1 MTVGL
6 IIGFIC
12 AGIAIGMLLT
22 PFIMLVGFRI
32 TKKFVDRETLHIQNE
47 TEEKF
52 AEWLLEET
60 DACGRCTH
68 CYECNNPETYVEGAP
83 LPPKEKCIEGIVAY
97 TCREAGRK
105 EKRR

>member
-6 IIGFIC
+6 IIGLIC

-22 PFIMLVGFRI
+22 PLVMRLTVCIINKRI
-32 TKKFVDRETLHIQNE
+32 IWEQSAA
-47 TEEKF
+47 EKQF

-60 DACGRCTH
+60 EPCGRCTH

>member
-6 IIGFIC
+6 IIGLIC
-12 AGIAIGMLLT
+12 AGIAIGMVITLSL
-22 PFIMLVGFRI
+22 FLVVLRSYNRKMI
-32 TKKFVDRETLHIQNE
+32 HIQTK

-68 CYECNNPETYVEGAP
+68 CYERSEERRVG
-83 LPPKEKCIEGIVAY
+83 KEC
-97 TCREAGRK
+97 
-105 EKRR
+105 